1 MQETRETIWLK
12 HPHKGDPV
20 EVEATPEA
28 MTPFMAQGYQRCDPQ
43 KQPARPAE
51 GE

>member
-1 MQETRETIWLK
+1 MQETRETVWLK
-12 HPHKGDPV
+12 HPHKGEPI

-28 MTPFMAQGYQRCDPQ
+28 LTPLMAQGYQQYHPAKDA
-43 KQPARPAE
+43 KAPAR